1 MSSASMTQ
9 AISAF
14 MTNLQAKQESLDI
27 HTLDQTYLNSQT
39 QETNTKLRAAIERR
53 KSISDKDSDD
63 YKNAS
68 EDIDK
73 IRSEL
78 ETLNSM
84 STQTTTY
91 LQSTMQ
97 AISQESNLIANAV
110 KTEFDASNAA
120 IQKM

>member
-14 MTNLQAKQESLDI
+14 MTNLAQKQESLDV
-27 HTLDQTYLNSQT
+27 HTSDQTYLNS
-39 QETNTKLRAAIERR
+39 ETAAKNTELRAAIERR
-53 KSISDKDSDD
+53 KAITDKDSDA

-73 IRSEL
+73 IRSQL
-78 ETLNSM
+78 ESLNSM

-110 KTEFDASNAA
+110 KTSFDASNAA
-120 IQKM
+120 VQKM